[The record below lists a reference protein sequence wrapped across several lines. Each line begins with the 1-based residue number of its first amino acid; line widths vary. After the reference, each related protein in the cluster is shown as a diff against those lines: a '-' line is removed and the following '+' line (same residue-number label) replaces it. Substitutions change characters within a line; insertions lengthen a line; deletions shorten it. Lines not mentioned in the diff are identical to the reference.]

1 MANTPYGGEL
11 INRVNPAGAS
21 AATGLVQIPLDDVA
35 KADLLLIATGGFS
48 PLTGF
53 QNKADYD
60 SVVEHMQLT
69 GGLPWSIP
77 ISLPVADDVAKKLK
91 TGTAAALTV
100 DGKIVGTI
108 DVQEVYSIDPKREAK
123 HVYRTEDEKHPGVAR
138 IYQAPTTRVG
148 GPVTLFAEYARD
160 FAELAQTPADVRAE
174 IAAKGWKR
182 TVAFQTRNPIHR
194 AHEYITKVAL
204 EIVDGLLIHP
214 LVGATKSDDTPAD
227 KRVKSYHALI
237 NSYYNKDRVILAA
250 FPAAMRYAGPRE
262 AVLHAIARK
271 NFGATHFIVG
281 RDHAGVGNYYGTYD
295 AQKLFDQ
302 IDLNKLGITPLMFE
316 NAFWCKRVGG
326 MATSKTTPGTEAER
340 VSLSGTKVREM
351 LNAGQLPPPE
361 FSRREVVQAI
371 TDVELKQT
379 STEPTGVKGKGLVL
393 WFTGLSGAGK
403 STIAEALITKLQARG
418 KTVDI
423 LDGDV
428 VRTHLSKGLGF
439 SKEDRDENIRRIGFV
454 AGLVARHGG
463 VAITAAISP
472 YSAVRDE
479 CRAKTPAEASFV
491 EVFVDTPLE
500 VCEQRDTKG
509 LYKKARAGEIKQFT
523 GISDPYEAPTNPE
536 ITLYTHKQSLDECV
550 SAIETYLTSKG
561 LL

>member
-1 MANTPYGGEL
+1 MPNTPYGGEL

-21 AATGLVQIPLDDVA
+21 AAAGLVQIPLDEVA

-48 PLTGF
+48 PLIGF
-53 QNKADYD
+53 QDKANYD
-60 SVVEHMQLT
+60 SVVEHMSLKN
-69 GGLPWSIP
+69 GLPWSIP
-77 ISLPVADDVAKKLK
+77 ISLPVADDLAKKLK

-100 DGKIVGTI
+100 DGKIVGSI
-108 DVQEVYSIDPKREAK
+108 VVDEIFSIDPKREAK

-138 IYQAPTTRVG
+138 IYQAPTLRVG
-148 GPVTLFAEYARD
+148 GAVTMFAEYARD
-160 FAELAQTPADVRAE
+160 FAALAQTPADVRAA
-174 IAAKGWKR
+174 ITAKGWKR

-227 KRVKSYHALI
+227 KRVKSYEALI
-237 NSYYNKDRVILAA
+237 NGYYNKDRVLLAA

-295 AQKLFDQ
+295 AQKLFDE

-371 TDVELKQT
+371 TDVPLQQT
-379 STEPTGVKGKGLVL
+379 SIDGNNGNKGLVL

-403 STIAEALITKLQARG
+403 STIAESLITKLQARG

-439 SKEDRDENIRRIGFV
+439 SKEDRDENVRRIGFV

-472 YSAVRDE
+472 YASVRDE
-479 CRAKTPAEASFV
+479 CRKGTPAGATFV
-491 EVFVDTPLE
+491 EIFVDTPLE

-523 GISDPYEAPTNPE
+523 GISDPYEGPTNPE

-550 SAIETYLTSKG
+550 AAIEAYLTGKG

>member
-1 MANTPYGGEL
+1 MPNTPYGGEL
-11 INRVNPAGAS
+11 INRINSSKAS
-21 AATGLVQIPLDDVA
+21 SASSLVQIPLDEVA

-48 PLTGF
+48 PLIGF
-53 QNKADYD
+53 QDKANYD
-60 SVVEHMQLT
+60 SVVEHMQLKN
-69 GGLPWSIP
+69 GLPWSIP
-77 ISLPVADDVAKKLK
+77 ITLPVADDLAKKLK
-91 TGTAAALTV
+91 SGTTAALTL
-100 DGKIVGTI
+100 DGKPVGTI
-108 DVQEVYSIDPKREAK
+108 DVEEIFSIDPKREAK

-138 IYQAPTTRVG
+138 IYQAPTTRVS

-160 FAELAQTPADVRAE
+160 FAALPQTPADVRKLITE
-174 IAAKGWKR
+174 KGWKR

-204 EIVDGLLIHP
+204 EIVDGLIIHP

-227 KRVKSYHALI
+227 KRVKSYEALI
-237 NSYYNKDRVILAA
+237 NGYYNKDRVLLAA

-295 AQKLFDQ
+295 AQKLFDE

-316 NAFWCKRVGG
+316 NSFWCKRVGG

-371 TDVELKQT
+371 TDVPLTQT
-379 STEPTGVKGKGLVL
+379 SVTGKGLVL

-403 STIAEALITKLQARG
+403 STIAEALTKKLEARG
-418 KTVDI
+418 KKIDI

-454 AGLVARHGG
+454 AGLVAKHGG

-472 YSAVRDE
+472 YASVRDE
-479 CRAKTPAEASFV
+479 CRTKTPPEATFV
-491 EVFVDTPLE
+491 EIFVDTPLE
-500 VCEQRDTKG
+500 VCEQRDVKG

-523 GISDPYEAPTNPE
+523 GISDPYEAPTKPE

-550 SAIETYLTSKG
+550 ATIENYLASKG